1 MKIHMRRRTQVAL
14 AVVGASLLA
23 LTGCSGGGS
32 GQDPTEQDN
41 DAEIVI
47 WTDATRQ
54 PAFEAYQKA
63 NPDANLKIETFDAAA
78 LLTKIQLF
86 NRAGKGWPD
95 VVFTGDPNQVAAL
108 ASPLYDFAAPLD
120 ELVPESTLTDYGTGN
135 DGCELQGKTYCLTND
150 IAQTVLW
157 HDQELME
164 QFGYELPTTWD
175 EYQAL
180 GEKVAMEHPGY
191 IVGAFSSFTYYDLF
205 LSSGCPTQ
213 TVVDE
218 QVVNINLED
227 ASCTRISSLLD
238 PMLENGSVSRS
249 GPFDPTTQQLA
260 KDRKILMMPGASW
273 YGDFV
278 FGSKDSYNYPD
289 GVIAAAS
296 YPTWEGE
303 STPQTAS
310 AGGGIF
316 VVSKHS
322 KNLQGAAD
330 AAAFAATDLEVQAAA
345 PTYPAF
351 PPAAKAWCDNK
362 ATGTFYATD
371 PCPVL
376 VEAAAQINHAASTPV
391 AYAPASVFNTT
402 VVAKVTGGGNV
413 EDGYADFQSQ
423 LSQLAN
429 QTGYAVQ

>member
-14 AVVGASLLA
+14 AVVGAGLLA
-23 LTGCSGGGS
+23 LTACSGGAANDEATS
-32 GQDPTEQDN
+32 QDP
-41 DAEIVI
+41 DAQIVI

-63 NPDANLKIETFDAAA
+63 HPDANLKIETFDAGA

-120 ELVPESTLTDYGTGN
+120 DLVPSSTLEDYGTGN
-135 DGCELQGKTYCLTND
+135 QGCVLQDTTYCLSND

-157 HDQELME
+157 YDAQLMDE
-164 QFGYELPTTWD
+164 FGYELPQTWD
-175 EYQAL
+175 DYQAL
-180 GEKVAMEHPGY
+180 GQKVAEEHPGY
-191 IVGAFSSFTYYDLF
+191 IVGAFGGMAYYDFF

-213 TVVDE
+213 TVVDK

-227 ASCTRISSLLD
+227 SACTAISSLLD
-238 PMLENGSVSRS
+238 PMLANGSVSRNDTFS
-249 GPFDPTTQQLA
+249 APVGELA
-260 KDRKILMMPGASW
+260 KNRKILMFPGASW
-273 YGDFV
+273 YGDFA
-278 FGSKDSYNYPD
+278 FASEDGWNYPD

-296 YPTWEGE
+296 YPTWAGA

-330 AAAFAATDLEVQAAA
+330 AATFAATDVAVQTAA

-351 PPAAKAWCDNK
+351 PPAAEAWCEAK
-362 ATGTFYATD
+362 KTGTFYAAD

-376 VEAAAQINHAASTPV
+376 QAAATQINHAASTPV
-391 AYAPASVFNTT
+391 TYAPTSVFSTS
-402 VVAKVTGGGNV
+402 VLAKVVNGGNI
-413 EDGYADFQSQ
+413 EDGYADFQAQ
-423 LSQLAN
+423 LTQLAN